1 MTDSPD
7 PTPEIVQDLAPTGTL
22 RAAINLGNPVLTHG
36 TPEDPG
42 GVTVAIA
49 RELASRLGVPVEF
62 ICVDAARKSFA
73 ALAEGEADVTFLA
86 IEPAREGEVAFS
98 PPYLTIEGVYVVAA
112 DAPFD
117 GSEEVDRPGVRIGVK
132 EGSAYDLYLT
142 RTIEHA
148 DIVRGID
155 GSDVFVEQG
164 LEVAAGI
171 RQPLTAFVGDG
182 ATHRLLEPAF
192 MQIRQAV
199 GVRQDR
205 SEHSVQY
212 VGGLVRELLASGF
225 VQVELDRAGQ
235 DPGLAAGQS
244 ANDSQFG

>member
-1 MTDSPD
+1 MSEESR
-7 PTPEIVQDLAPTGTL
+7 PTPEIIRDLAPTGTL

-49 RELASRLGVPVEF
+49 RELGARLGVPVEL

-73 ALAEGEADVTFLA
+73 ALAEGRADVTFLA

-98 PPYLTIEGVYVVAA
+98 SPYLTIEGVYVVASA
-112 DAPFD
+112 ATFE
-117 GSEEVDRPGVRIGVK
+117 GSDDVDRPDVRIGVK
-132 EGSAYDLYLT
+132 DGSVYDLFLT

-148 DIVRGID
+148 EIVRGTD
-155 GSDVFVEQG
+155 GTDVFVELG

-171 RQPLTAFVGDG
+171 RQPLTAFVGDS
-182 ATHRLLEPAF
+182 ATYRLLEPAF

-199 GVRQDR
+199 GVRRDR
-205 SEHSVQY
+205 SSEALHY
-212 VGGLVRELLASGF
+212 VERLVRELLASGF
-225 VQVELDRAGQ
+225 VQAELARAGQ
-235 DPGLAAGQS
+235 DPGLAAVPL
-244 ANDSQFG
+244 ANDP